1 MDGTWAHVATHEF
14 PWSAPWRQRLF
25 SCGRSASVHEL
36 LAACGSREIPV
47 RGLRISAR
55 FLSDSGGASGS
66 PWGLRS
72 AHGGASGSPWVCEVP
87 PRGHCVASRNFRNF
101 LEDLGSPGPA
111 ACRDSST
118 GLVKVLRGGR
128 NKTAGGRLEIF
139 GKFQVQGKPP
149 ARRHGAARGRPCAA
163 HACLD
168 GRPNYLGSGRIKWYA
183 NRRAAELSPGAA
195 ALSRGAAE
203 LKSA

>member
-1 MDGTWAHVATHEF
+1 MRAEVPPIGLARFLEF

-101 LEDLGSPGPA
+101 LENLGSPGPA

-139 GKFQVQGKPP
+139 EKFQVQGKPP

-163 HACLD
+163 EAAPHKPMEIQ
-168 GRPNYLGSGRIKWYA
+168 RPPFARSGGPDAR
-183 NRRAAELSPGAA
+183 
-195 ALSRGAAE
+195 RGAAHWARE
-203 LKSA
+203 IS